1 MKLNI
6 LIPMAGKNT
15 FNVTNNN
22 AFPKVLTDVNGKLL
36 IERSSESFTTLPY
49 NKKIIVA
56 VPKNQISDY
65 KLDKVLPLLDD
76 TIEICAIN
84 DETQGAVCS
93 AMLAIEHLDLDEI
106 LIISSFEQVLDLD
119 LAPFIDKFIS
129 EEVDAGVLTFESI
142 HPKWSFVKRD
152 DNGVVSQAAEKYPI
166 SKHAI
171 AGFYFFKNARIFIE
185 SAKNMIRNDVKYNEL
200 FYISHT
206 LNEVILNKGKV
217 LALPI
222 DKSQY
227 FHINDEHSLE
237 HYSEQL
243 NVVNS
248 NVNQSIYS
256 RTLDYIQAFDGRS
269 ISCVAEFFS
278 DEFILNDPSVNIKGK
293 SKVLAYISDLFEANV
308 SLQFKS
314 NNILVDRQRSVVEFE
329 LTLGDAVLI
338 GTDVILWDNDNKM
351 ISMNAYLH
359 EKNNG

>member
-6 LIPMAGKNT
+6 LIPMAGKST
-15 FNVTNNN
+15 FDVSNSN

-36 IERSSESFTTLPY
+36 IERSSESFTTLSM

-65 KLDKVLPLLDD
+65 KLDKVLPLLDES
-76 TIEICAIN
+76 IEICSIN

-93 AMLAIEHLDLDEI
+93 AMLAIEHLDLDEP

-119 LAPFIDKFIS
+119 LEPLIDKFINTGA
-129 EEVDAGVLTFESI
+129 DAGVLTFESI
-142 HPKWSFVKRD
+142 HPKWSFVKTD
-152 DNGVVSQAAEKYPI
+152 DDGVVSQAAEKYPI

-185 SAKNMIRNDVKYNEL
+185 SAKNMIRNDVKYNGV

-206 LNEVILNKGKV
+206 LNEVILNEGKV

-222 DKSQY
+222 DKAQY

-237 HYSEQL
+237 NYGEQL
-243 NVVNS
+243 NIVNS
-248 NVNQSIYS
+248 NVNQSLYS
-256 RTLDYIQAFDGRS
+256 RTLDYIKAFDSCS
-269 ISCVAEFFS
+269 IELVAEFFS
-278 DEFILNDPSVNIKGK
+278 KEFTLNDPSVNISGK
-293 SKVLAYISDLFEANV
+293 DNVVVYISELFESNTN
-308 SLQFKS
+308 LHFTS
-314 NNILVDRQRSVVEFE
+314 NNILVDRQRSVIEFE
-329 LTLGDAVLI
+329 LIIGDAVLI

>member
-1 MKLNI
+1 
-6 LIPMAGKNT
+6 MAGKST
-15 FNVTNNN
+15 FDVSNSN

-65 KLDKVLPLLDD
+65 KLDKVLPLLDES
-76 TIEICAIN
+76 IEICSIN

-93 AMLAIEHLDLDEI
+93 VMLAIEHLDLDEP

-119 LAPFIDKFIS
+119 LAPFIDKFIT
-129 EEVDAGVLTFESI
+129 EKADAGVLTFESI

-152 DNGVVSQAAEKYPI
+152 DNGIVSQAAEKYPI

-185 SAKNMIRNDVKYNEL
+185 SAKNMIRNDVKYNGL

-206 LNEVILNKGKV
+206 LNEVILNEGKV

-227 FHINDEHSLE
+227 FHIQDEHALE
-237 HYSEQL
+237 HYGEQL

-248 NVNQSIYS
+248 NVNQSLYS
-256 RTLDYIQAFDGRS
+256 RTLNYIKAFDSRS
-269 ISCVAEFFS
+269 IESVAEFFS
-278 DEFILNDPSVNIKGK
+278 KDFILNDPSVNIKGK
-293 SKVLAYISDLFEANV
+293 NNAVSYISELFESNAN
-308 SLQFKS
+308 LQFKS
-314 NNILVDRQRSVVEFE
+314 NHILVDRQRSVIEFE
-329 LTLGDAVLI
+329 LTLGDTVLI
-338 GTDVILWDNDNKM
+338 GTDVIQWDNDNKM

-359 EKNNG
+359 EKK